1 VFFSL
6 TKVCPNLLNLSN
18 AGDYFAGI
26 SSLTSYHLFFPN
38 QGLDCY
44 VLESSR
50 VFFVKFPKVA
60 VFQIDEPL
68 HFKDFRRKFI
78 KM

>member
-44 VLESSR
+44 ILESSR
-50 VFFVKFPKVA
+50 VFLVKFPKLS
-60 VFQIDEPL
+60 VFQIDELL
-68 HFKDFRRKFI
+68 HFIDFHKEFI